1 MQKVS
6 DTHSPP
12 HLQSTIVTTAALLH
26 LLYINIYIYFF
37 FYLSASLCFWN
48 VVSWRTMADGIACDL
63 KCKLTPT
70 YLSGALGKGS
80 NKQRAGHFTC
90 KNMV

>member
-6 DTHSPP
+6 STHSPP

-26 LLYINIYIYFF
+26 LLYINIYIFF